1 MSTPAERVRPLI
13 AGRYRVEE
21 PIGAGGMAQVWRA
34 TDVRLARA
42 VAVKLLTVTGE
53 SETDEQVV
61 RRFLREAR
69 LAAAVRHP
77 NVVSVLDF
85 GTTEEN
91 RPFMVLELMRGES
104 LEARLARTP
113 PITLTELID
122 VAAAV
127 LAGLE
132 AVHKAGIVHR
142 DLKPDNVFLAEE
154 GESVRPK
161 LLDFGVSRGR
171 AEEGRRS
178 VLTTIDG
185 RLVGTPEYMS
195 PEQARGLRDVD
206 LRTDLYGVG
215 VVLYEAITGRLPY
228 HGEGLGDLIIAIA
241 SGGALP
247 VSELRPEAGAA
258 ISGVIAKAMSV
269 AREDRY
275 ASAREMREALLG
287 AAAESLGQDARASLP
302 GLTIER
308 HAERTSS
315 RIVTMDARPANGT
328 PHVWTVDVALP
339 RKRRSRAPW
348 IAAAAVALASAPLAY
363 LLWPA
368 SAEEAPLP
376 LAATEAPP
384 APAPAA
390 ASQPPPVPLDS
401 SVAQPPELPSAA
413 PIEEVAL
420 TLRGLPRGARVLV
433 DGAEVEHDAGVV
445 LLARDGRERRVEVRL
460 GARSWAARHVA
471 DADAALVVRLRG
483 APRRPAAAEQ
493 REPIFRELDY

>member
-13 AGRYRVEE
+13 AGRYRLEE
-21 PIGAGGMAQVWRA
+21 PIGEGGMAQVWRA
-34 TDVRLARA
+34 TDVRLARP

-104 LEARLARTP
+104 LEARLKRTP
-113 PITLTELID
+113 AVTLAELID
-122 VAAAV
+122 IAAAV

-195 PEQARGLRDVD
+195 PEQARGLREVD

-215 VVLYEAITGRLPY
+215 VVLYEAITGRLP
-228 HGEGLGDLIIAIA
+228 IT
-241 SGGALP
+241 
-247 VSELRPEAGAA
+247 
-258 ISGVIAKAMSV
+258 
-269 AREDRY
+269 
-275 ASAREMREALLG
+275 
-287 AAAESLGQDARASLP
+287 ARASA
-302 GLTIER
+302 I
-308 HAERTSS
+308 SS
-315 RIVTMDARPANGT
+315 SPS
-328 PHVWTVDVALP
+328 P
-339 RKRRSRAPW
+339 R
-348 IAAAAVALASAPLAY
+348 
-363 LLWPA
+363 
-368 SAEEAPLP
+368 
-376 LAATEAPP
+376 
-384 APAPAA
+384 
-390 ASQPPPVPLDS
+390 
-401 SVAQPPELPSAA
+401 
-413 PIEEVAL
+413 
-420 TLRGLPRGARVLV
+420 
-433 DGAEVEHDAGVV
+433 
-445 LLARDGRERRVEVRL
+445 
-460 GARSWAARHVA
+460 AAR
-471 DADAALVVRLRG
+471 
-483 APRRPAAAEQ
+483 RR
-493 REPIFRELDY
+493 